1 MIFLLKGKLWTDS
14 SASSSSR
21 NDIAA
26 TTVSMLIGRSRKNH
40 LQHDDFCGQL
50 IAWAQQNELYAPSS
64 ILPISTQTVQAPTD
78 VEAFT
83 LMADDPKHVLL
94 LKSLRTVS
102 HCDTIIWAFS
112 EGFFGLTGMQRK
124 NHS

>member
-1 MIFLLKGKLWTDS
+1 MIFLLKRKLWTDS
-14 SASSSSR
+14 LASSSSR

-40 LQHDDFCGQL
+40 LQHDDFCGQQL
-50 IAWAQQNELYAPSS
+50 IAWAQQNELSAP
-64 ILPISTQTVQAPTD
+64 AD

-94 LKSLRTVS
+94 LS
-102 HCDTIIWAFS
+102 HYERSVLVIQSYWRFQKVFA
-112 EGFFGLTGMQRK
+112 R
-124 NHS
+124 

>member
-21 NDIAA
+21 NDIAE

-40 LQHDDFCGQL
+40 LQHDDFCGQQL
-50 IAWAQQNELYAPSS
+50 IAWAQQNELSAPSS
-64 ILPISTQTVQAPTD
+64 ILPISTQTVQAPAD

-94 LKSLRTVS
+94 LS
-102 HCDTIIWAFS
+102 HYERSVLVIQSYWRFQKVFA
-112 EGFFGLTGMQRK
+112 R
-124 NHS
+124 